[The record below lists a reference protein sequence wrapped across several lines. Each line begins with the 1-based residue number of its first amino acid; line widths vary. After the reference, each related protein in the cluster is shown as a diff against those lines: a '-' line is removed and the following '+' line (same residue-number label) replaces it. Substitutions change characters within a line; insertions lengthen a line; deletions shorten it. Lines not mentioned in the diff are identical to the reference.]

1 MNGMRSFTMLWYP
14 MPFWTECFIIP
25 MWLQYQENLTGC
37 ETTFNQKINVHSYTI
52 FFVHFVLTF
61 YTKGLP
67 SAKGLSI
74 YASGTFYRKPA
85 CMFRARPIQEAS
97 AFIVSATILPSIP
110 LRRQNRTDGQRKI
123 LCPSCRSILD
133 TMTWMRQKN
142 TWNSAAT
149 CFRNI

>member
-1 MNGMRSFTMLWYP
+1 MLLGCGFRLGEP
-14 MPFWTECFIIP
+14 LAAKVKDINFQSGTILIRHAKNNKQRVIP
-25 MWLQYQENLTGC
+25 MDVTLTQMLERYC
-37 ETTFNQKINVHSYTI
+37 IAKQSRKAICSRHPK
-52 FFVHFVLTF
+52 
-61 YTKGLP
+61 TKGLP
-67 SAKGLSI
+67 SAKGLLI

-97 AFIVSATILPSIP
+97 AFIVSVTILPSIP

-142 TWNSAAT
+142 T
-149 CFRNI
+149 